1 MDSFLS
7 EEVRKGL
14 EQARSRA
21 LRKSD
26 RLCVHMDGE
35 VYRISRTFDDGFA
48 LPAGKHIELRG
59 LVDVFDGPKH
69 LYQCLIVCSELVD
82 DEVYYEFKRTTEAS
96 NKAPVDFVRAEDAPV
111 ALLTR

>member
-1 MDSFLS
+1 MDNFLS

-21 LRKSD
+21 SKKSD
-26 RLCVHMDGE
+26 RLCVHMDDE
-35 VYRISRTFDDGFA
+35 VYRISKTFENGFG
-48 LPAGKHIELRG
+48 LPAGKHVELRG
-59 LVDVFDGPKH
+59 LVDVYDGPKH

-82 DEVYYEFKRTTEAS
+82 DEVHYEYKRSTEAS
-96 NKAPVDFVRAEDAPV
+96 DQAPVDFVRSEDAPV

>member
-35 VYRISRTFDDGFA
+35 VIGR
-48 LPAGKHIELRG
+48 
-59 LVDVFDGPKH
+59 
-69 LYQCLIVCSELVD
+69 
-82 DEVYYEFKRTTEAS
+82 
-96 NKAPVDFVRAEDAPV
+96 
-111 ALLTR
+111 